1 MHGGLTLWLKVET
14 RRCRSGSV
22 GLSSESRCDENI
34 NPVVCVSAG
43 SAGPFFSFRFS
54 GHKVTTGMRDGASN
68 ANATQA
74 GNPQAGAN

>member
-14 RRCRSGSV
+14 RRCRSRSV

-43 SAGPFFSFRFS
+43 SAGPFFFLSVLRS
-54 GHKVTTGMRDGASN
+54 QSHNRDEGWGK
-68 ANATQA
+68 QRQRDA
-74 GNPQAGAN
+74 GW

>member
-43 SAGPFFSFRFS
+43 SAGPFCLSVLGTQS
-54 GHKVTTGMRDGASN
+54 HTRDEGWGK
-68 ANATQA
+68 QRQRDA
-74 GNPQAGAN
+74 GW